1 MREIK
6 FRGLKKQYEG
16 EPNGNEKE
24 WVYGYLVKEGG
35 FAYIYDEQGKK
46 HYVNWESATQF
57 TGLKDKNGKE
67 IYEGDIVKDLMDNPA
82 EVKFGKYSAGGL
94 DYYASEAYGFYVQ
107 IRTKGEEV
115 NGDTQTLGCY
125 GEEVIGNIYESPQLL
140 EHATN

>member
-67 IYEGDIVKDLMDNPA
+67 IYEGNIVRILDRDWTDFEKDKINTKVVFKDGCFELETFYKNKYDN
-82 EVKFGKYSAGGL
+82 EF
-94 DYYASEAYGFYVQ
+94 DYIKIYKEYGRDWF
-107 IRTKGEEV
+107 
-115 NGDTQTLGCY
+115 
-125 GEEVIGNIYESPQLL
+125 EVIGNIYENPDLL
-140 EHATN
+140 TH